1 MRLVCGARN
10 ARDIISDPQSR
21 RCAKLGWKIERG
33 LYPSICCFYQLL
45 QIDIFTKPLLSIVLA
60 VSILSEL
67 FIHSSCVADMALPP
81 PAKMFALLKNKVHEI
96 PEKSGEDR
104 TIEAQHS
111 PAHEVSTIDAAVSDH
126 DVPTHHSAY
135 ADSR

>member
-1 MRLVCGARN
+1 MHLLCGARN

-33 LYPSICCFYQLL
+33 LYPSVCCFYQLL

-67 FIHSSCVADMALPP
+67 FIHSSCVTDMALPP
-81 PAKMFALLKNKVHEI
+81 SAKMFALLKHKDHET
-96 PEKSGEDR
+96 PEKSGGDR
-104 TIEAQHS
+104 TIEAHHP
-111 PAHEVSTIDAAVSDH
+111 PAHDTQYNRCSYVGS
-126 DVPTHHSAY
+126 
-135 ADSR
+135 